1 MSIKYNIKYTGGF
14 QGKLVKETPI
24 DKKLNFH
31 LKEKMFQPIQKE
43 LNDKEYSF
51 KIIKCLMIFYDINNV
66 DLDYIADDILGQ
78 YFKDFIMKASYIPE
92 RYKSDV
98 INFIKSSEEEMIEMR
113 DKLISSNIEEIV
125 LENGKI
131 KILRKGEEVMIGG
144 SWWYDYLLPLFIG
157 VGIYHFFT
165 GYYVGKSKKNKYDR
179 LSFSLGKILHDQS
192 YNESEITSFI
202 DRNSNKIVLLFNDLP
217 EYPSS
222 EQFEAK
228 VLELINDDNVAI
240 STALANAI
248 IEEEEAQEKRRK
260 EEAEADE
267 RRRQE
272 SLEFLLNDEKIKD
285 AKEEKEKVKK
295 RLEKARAKE
304 IAEEQRRA
312 AIQKAKEEAEKAKQE
327 KAINDVRS
335 VVGTIS
341 NEVISKSLGEV
352 DKLTIIFK
360 PRPKSPTKQNDT
372 PYVVENIPRELLQII
387 IKQKVFG
394 IILNLHNELLQI
406 NSSEITSKMWRQ
418 LNQNPKNGFEVSIP
432 SAWNFTFDE
441 KIVPKTQNKRIE
453 GSTSPINSK
462 PVMSV
467 PNYTFSFK
475 VKIPNE
481 TDQLESYLPSILDE
495 DIEIRD
501 YSYRSWPQ
509 AFCPLTSEDLSF
521 KPDEQ
526 GKISFY
532 KTFEEAE
539 DQSFE
544 FLYDEIYKFKILMI
558 CSIKDE
564 NEGENILI
572 QDYNKVAEKE
582 IIPTEILVRI
592 IKIDN

>member
-1 MSIKYNIKYTGGF
+1 MSIKYNIRYTGGF
-14 QGKLVKETPI
+14 QGKVLVKENPI
-24 DKKLNFH
+24 DEVLN
-31 LKEKMFQPIQKE
+31 LKEKMLQPTQKE
-43 LNDKEYSF
+43 LTDKEYSY
-51 KIIKCLMIFYDINNV
+51 KIIKCLRIFYDINNV
-66 DLDYIADDILGQ
+66 DLDYIADDILGL
-78 YFKDFIMKASYIPE
+78 YFKDFIMRASYIPE
-92 RYKSDV
+92 RYKLEV

-113 DKLISSNIEEIV
+113 DKLISSNIEEIA

-157 VGIYHFFT
+157 VGIFHFFT

-179 LSFSLGKILHDQS
+179 LISSLGKILHDQGYGPIQIFS
-192 YNESEITSFI
+192 FVTRNTSNI
-202 DRNSNKIVLLFNDLP
+202 DSLFNDLP

-228 VLELINDDNVAI
+228 VLELINDDNVAV
-240 STALANAI
+240 STAMADAI
-248 IEEEEAQEKRRK
+248 VEGLEVDERMRK

-304 IAEEQRRA
+304 IVEKQRRA

-335 VVGTIS
+335 VVGKIS

-352 DKLTIIFK
+352 DKLTIIIR

-372 PYVVENIPRELLQII
+372 PYVVENIPTELLQII

-406 NSSEITSKMWRQ
+406 NSSEITSKMWKQ
-418 LNQNPKNGFEVSIP
+418 FMNQNPKNDFEVSIP
-432 SAWNFTFDE
+432 KAWNFTFDE

-453 GSTSPINSK
+453 GSTSPINFK

-475 VKIPNE
+475 VKIPTE
-481 TDQLESYLPSILDE
+481 TDQLESYLPGILDE
-495 DIEIRD
+495 DLEIRD
-501 YSYRSWPQ
+501 YSYISWPQ
-509 AFCPLTSEDLSF
+509 AFYPLTSEDLNF
-521 KPDEQ
+521 KSDEQ

-539 DQSFE
+539 NQSFD
-544 FLYDEIYKFKILMI
+544 FLYNVNYKFKILMI

-564 NEGENILI
+564 GENILI
-572 QDYNKVAEKE
+572 QDYNKVVEKE
-582 IIPTEILVRI
+582 IIPTEILLRI